1 MPNKFDKEKIIIGH
15 LFKYYY
21 KNANLSINEIIAG
34 NDEYLQTIC
43 NTCSKCTN
51 PERICSKNTLY
62 RLFDGSIVTNE
73 CIYVR
78 LANKLKK
85 EIILDRYDIY
95 DKIARFQKILYD
107 NLVDLNATNLEK
119 LESLITIEITKHK
132 NILYV
137 YEILS
142 LYLNIIKDKLYPGYS
157 PEKEDIQTY
166 IYLKDFVEETDKK
179 LILYYLYTGIFNRG
193 NYGIN
198 YNETYNECEKFVDDP
213 LFYERK
219 LDCIFYMD
227 QLKAY
232 NYLVKDELPK
242 YKSLNLYQQYCL
254 FRKFQT
260 IQVNN
265 DSFND
270 AYNSIYKCYEIV
282 QKSNFGLRISFAT
295 YLRLGFVTYCL
306 KKYNES
312 SDWLLKA
319 FEVRNNLA
327 KDFVML
333 FQSLEKINDTK
344 KIKDILNKT
353 NITLSKA
360 PYGKKVYQYY
370 SLKYKKNS
378 LARSDISELE
388 DFICDILKPY
398 FDIYGQ
404 IHKDAFNEDLK
415 KYVKITGNYKKYYDF
430 NS

>member
-15 LFKYYY
+15 LLKYYY

-51 PERICSKNTLY
+51 PERICSKATLL
-62 RLFDGSIVTNE
+62 RLFKGSIVTNE

-179 LILYYLYTGIFNRG
+179 LILYYL
-193 NYGIN
+193 
-198 YNETYNECEKFVDDP
+198 
-213 LFYERK
+213 
-219 LDCIFYMD
+219 
-227 QLKAY
+227 
-232 NYLVKDELPK
+232 
-242 YKSLNLYQQYCL
+242 
-254 FRKFQT
+254 
-260 IQVNN
+260 
-265 DSFND
+265 
-270 AYNSIYKCYEIV
+270 
-282 QKSNFGLRISFAT
+282 
-295 YLRLGFVTYCL
+295 
-306 KKYNES
+306 
-312 SDWLLKA
+312 
-319 FEVRNNLA
+319 
-327 KDFVML
+327 
-333 FQSLEKINDTK
+333 
-344 KIKDILNKT
+344 
-353 NITLSKA
+353 
-360 PYGKKVYQYY
+360 
-370 SLKYKKNS
+370 
-378 LARSDISELE
+378 
-388 DFICDILKPY
+388 
-398 FDIYGQ
+398 
-404 IHKDAFNEDLK
+404 
-415 KYVKITGNYKKYYDF
+415 
-430 NS
+430 

>member
-179 LILYYLYTGIFNRG
+179 LILYYLYTGLFRNG
-193 NYGIN
+193 NYNIN
-198 YNETYNECEKFVDDP
+198 LDSIYQESKKYFYDSLMYDIKLDSIYELNLLDGYIYLTSNELPKLDLLSPYNKYLLYYSLSNIQVNLETYNE
-213 LFYERK
+213 
-219 LDCIFYMD
+219 
-227 QLKAY
+227 
-232 NYLVKDELPK
+232 
-242 YKSLNLYQQYCL
+242 
-254 FRKFQT
+254 
-260 IQVNN
+260 
-265 DSFND
+265 
-270 AYNSIYKCYEIV
+270 AYNSIYKCYEIILESDFS
-282 QKSNFGLRISFAT
+282 KLIYFAC
-295 YLRLGFVTYCL
+295 YLRLGFVTYCQ
-306 KKYNES
+306 KNYSIAVN
-312 SDWLLKA
+312 WLLKA
-319 FEVRNNLA
+319 FEIRNNLS
-327 KDFVML
+327 KDLVML
-333 FQSLEKINDTK
+333 CKSLEKLEEFNTLKNILKNTDINQM
-344 KIKDILNKT
+344 
-353 NITLSKA
+353 KA
-360 PYGKKVYQYY
+360 SYGKKVYQYY
-370 SLKYKKNS
+370 FLKHKKEV
-378 LARSDISELE
+378 LTKKDIAELE
-388 DFICDILKPY
+388 NYICDILKPY
-398 FDIYGQ
+398 FEIYGQ

-415 KYVKITGNYKKYYDF
+415 EYVKITGNYKKYYDF